1 MDDNVIRIKISSDNH
16 LGFSESD
23 SVRCD
28 DSFATF
34 EEVLYRAREDKC
46 DLVLL
51 GGDLFH
57 YQKPSRRTLHSTIQ
71 LLRKYCY
78 GDNPVYLELLNSED
92 DTDIFE
98 TPTGL
103 PNFLDPYQ
111 AVDLPV
117 FAIHGN
123 HDEPS
128 HDRGMESLSA
138 LDILS
143 ASNMINY
150 FGKMKRVDDIKIK
163 PVCLQKKTTC
173 VAIYALGAM
182 NDERLSRMFEQNKV
196 SFERPESTKYFHIL
210 VVHQNADKG
219 RGKKNCLNESYIP
232 EWMDLVVWGNEHE
245 CRNELIQ
252 TTGAS
257 RIYQPG
263 SSIVTSF
270 HDTESIAYPKHMG
283 QFEIMTKAVNEKPLF
298 RLKKDDKH
306 RYTQC
311 RPFLLKDVSLSEVE
325 SLNALDTDIETK
337 MTNLLLREA
346 KDAIRECQEHAK
358 LCNNGPPDM
367 IYKLKE
373 PSRVLVRLRVEHT
386 GFSTINPQRFGAQFM
401 KDVANPQN
409 LLYFHKRRKTMK
421 MVGSTSDD
429 VSQIG
434 SKRKA
439 RPSSQANNIANHNH
453 EEGEEGEEE
462 PIKIEEL
469 VTKALEQGK
478 KKLEMIGT
486 DIMAGA
492 LESFVSKMY
501 VTSIPDVVE
510 KAVDS
515 SRKQLY
521 KHNIDDSNQIRE
533 FLNELIDNQKTSSET
548 QAKKLKSSNARAST
562 ANREEANEKNKESS
576 PESSPSPAPKKR
588 GRTNK
593 ASKGATNL
601 VYKTSSRT
609 KRAVTK
615 EMSYNYDDDSDMGE
629 EANYGEGYNDVEE
642 DEDEAD
648 NDEFDIV
655 ETTKRKPRSKSPPAS
670 STKQRERT
678 TVSKSTSKSTSSKSL
693 RCDDEELSEVEEV
706 DLAESSE
713 EEEVA
718 PVKSTPSGRVLP
730 SWGAKGQKKSLANK
744 WK

>member
-1 MDDNVIRIKISSDNH
+1 MAPIDDNVIRIKISSDNH
-16 LGFSESD
+16 LGFSETD
-23 SVRCD
+23 SVRSD
-28 DSFATF
+28 DSFAAF
-34 EEVLYRAREDKC
+34 EEVLCRAREDKC

-57 YQKPSRRTLHSTIQ
+57 YQKPSRRTLHSTIKI
-71 LLRKYCY
+71 LRKYCY
-78 GDNPVYLELLNSED
+78 GDNPVYLEVLNPEA
-92 DTDIFE
+92 DIFE
-98 TPTGL
+98 TPTGY

-143 ASNMINY
+143 SSNMINY
-150 FGKMKRVDDIKIK
+150 FGKMERVDDIVIK
-163 PVCLQKKTTC
+163 PVCFKKQSTY

-182 NDERLSRMFEQNKV
+182 NDERLSRMFEQDKV
-196 SFERPESTKYFHIL
+196 SFERAQNSKYFHIL

-219 RGKKNCLNESYIP
+219 RGKKNCLHESYIP

-252 TTGAS
+252 TGTSAS

-263 SSIVTSF
+263 SSIVTSY
-270 HDTESIAYPKHMG
+270 HDTESIEYPKYMG
-283 QFEIMTKAVNEKPLF
+283 QFEIKAQGEDQKPKF
-298 RLKKDDKH
+298 RLKKGEH
-306 RYTQC
+306 NRYSQC
-311 RPFLLKDVSLSEVE
+311 RPFLLKDINLSEIE

-337 MTNLLLREA
+337 MTNLLLKEA
-346 KDAIRECQEHAK
+346 KKAILECQEYAK
-358 LCNNGPPDM
+358 KYNHGPQGM
-367 IYKLKE
+367 IFKAKE

-401 KDVANPQN
+401 TDVANPQN
-409 LLYFHKRRKTMK
+409 LLYFHKRRKTTK
-421 MVGSTSDD
+421 VVGNADND
-429 VSQIG
+429 PSQTG

-439 RPSSQANNIANHNH
+439 GSSQAVSIANH
-453 EEGEEGEEE
+453 EREDGEDE

-478 KKLEMIGT
+478 KRLEMIGT
-486 DIMAGA
+486 DTMANA
-492 LESFVSKMY
+492 LDRFVSKMY

-533 FLNELIDNQKTSSET
+533 FLIELTDNQNANSDN
-548 QAKKLKSSNARAST
+548 QAKKLKSSNAKKTT
-562 ANREEANEKNKESS
+562 ANHEEENGNDKESS
-576 PESSPSPAPKKR
+576 PEASPSPAPKKR
-588 GRTNK
+588 GRTAK
-593 ASKGATNL
+593 VTKTTSDPAP
-601 VYKTSSRT
+601 KTSSRT
-609 KRAVTK
+609 KRATTK
-615 EMSYNYDDDSDMGE
+615 KASHKYDDESDAMDE
-629 EANYGEGYNDVEE
+629 EADYEE
-642 DEDEAD
+642 DDDVDEGD
-648 NDEFDIV
+648 DDDDHDEFDIV
-655 ETTKRKPRSKSPPAS
+655 ESNKRKARSSSPPHSTTKRRGSA
-670 STKQRERT
+670 TA
-678 TVSKSTSKSTSSKSL
+678 STSKSKPSKGKRS
-693 RCDDEELSEVEEV
+693 DDELSEV
-706 DLAESSE
+706 ESSE

-730 SWGAKGQKKSLANK
+730 SWGTKGKKSLANK